1 MSGHFICHVDIS
13 ANNQEEAGKFYESLF
28 GWKIT
33 PMPQFNYTTFAPDE
47 GPGGGF
53 MQIGDGMA
61 PAGPSPIAGQVLV
74 YISTDDIDASLAK
87 AESLGGKTVVPKMEI
102 PTVGWFGVFTDPAGN
117 QIALFTS
124 R

>member
-1 MSGHFICHVDIS
+1 MSSHVICHVDIS

-28 GWKIT
+28 GWKIR
-33 PMPQFNYTTFAPDE
+33 PVPQMNYTMFEPE
-47 GPGGGF
+47 GGPGGGF

-61 PAGPSPIAGQVLV
+61 PAGQVLV

-87 AESLGGKTVVPKMEI
+87 VEALGGKTVVPKTEI

-117 QIALFTS
+117 QLALFTEK
-124 R
+124 